1 MLKDRRI
8 QKAISSYE
16 VSKGWSTV
24 LLFYGA
30 LVSGVVGQLLYLG
43 LQYMGVEKAEG
54 YAWFLGILFFVVAI
68 YFIINSPIIGLLIGV
83 FLTVQV
89 SATAAYFTYESGG
102 LGSSLAVFTVLCLI
116 SSVIHYT
123 AIEDLKNL

>member
-1 MLKDRRI
+1 MFKDRRI
-8 QKAISSYE
+8 QKAITSYE

-24 LLFYGA
+24 FIFYGL
-30 LVSGVVGQLLYLG
+30 LVSGVVGQLLCLG
-43 LQYMGVEKAEG
+43 LQYIGVEKAEG

-68 YFIINSPIIGLLIGV
+68 YFIVNFPIIGLAIGGL
-83 FLTVQV
+83 LTVQV

-102 LGSSLAVFTVLCLI
+102 LGGSLAAFTVLCLI

>member
-1 MLKDRRI
+1 MLEDRRI

-24 LLFYGA
+24 FLFYGL

-43 LQYMGVEKAEG
+43 LQYIGVEKAEG
-54 YAWFLGILFFVVAI
+54 YAWFLGILFFVAAI
-68 YFIINSPIIGLLIGV
+68 YFIINFPIIGLLIGG
-83 FLTVQV
+83 FLTVNV

-102 LGSSLAVFTVLCLI
+102 LGSSLAVFAVLCLI
-116 SSVIHYT
+116 SSAIHYT
-123 AIEDLKNL
+123 AIEDLKNI